1 MNVPNE
7 NKTLD
12 YWGRLGTT
20 SQLDLERP
28 PWGLT
33 TTTGINTVV
42 LAETENGYI
51 VRSPCGYA
59 VPVIGGTLVT
69 DVQIAIDPGHGGI
82 DGGAYYSGIWENA
95 INMDVAEAFKEEL
108 QTEGSPH
115 S

>member
-1 MNVPNE
+1 M
-7 NKTLD
+7 
-12 YWGRLGTT
+12 
-20 SQLDLERP
+20 DLERP

-69 DVQIAIDPGHGGI
+69 DIQIAIDPGHGGLT
-82 DGGAYYSGIWENA
+82 
-95 INMDVAEAFKEEL
+95 VEL
-108 QTEGSPH
+108 TIQGYGKTLSTWM
-115 S
+115 